1 MLHKIEEIYKAIGK
15 TSFYNDEPYGIQ
27 FTIFMLS
34 RECKI
39 IVFFFFFYKMRLLL
53 LLCLQISKMQI
64 TTKNSDSSRKIDFA
78 ETNIF
83 PPNCFGL

>member
-15 TSFYNDEPYGIQ
+15 TSFYNDEPYGTR

-39 IVFFFFFYKMRLLL
+39 IVIAFFFF
-53 LLCLQISKMQI
+53 LQNEV
-64 TTKNSDSSRKIDFA
+64 TTSIMF
-78 ETNIF
+78 TN
-83 PPNCFGL
+83 

>member
-39 IVFFFFFYKMRLLL
+39 IVIVEQAWFFFSSEQPRL
-53 LLCLQISKMQI
+53 
-64 TTKNSDSSRKIDFA
+64 
-78 ETNIF
+78 
-83 PPNCFGL
+83 

>member
-15 TSFYNDEPYGIQ
+15 TSFYNDEPYGSQ

-39 IVFFFFFYKMRLLL
+39 IVTAF
-53 LLCLQISKMQI
+53 
-64 TTKNSDSSRKIDFA
+64 
-78 ETNIF
+78 
-83 PPNCFGL
+83 

>member
-39 IVFFFFFYKMRLLL
+39 IVIVFCFFF
-53 LLCLQISKMQI
+53 LQNEV
-64 TTKNSDSSRKIDFA
+64 TTSIMF
-78 ETNIF
+78 TN
-83 PPNCFGL
+83 